1 MNLAAFELLVRSH
14 QAELYRYA
22 RYLGAEPGAAAE
34 LAVSAL
40 LSAREDDMPSV
51 EPTGREAAAW
61 LRGVVGQSMLEEERL
76 RRGAPTPFTA
86 ETVLNAEEAWTNE
99 FLRTGD
105 GFDYTEALQA
115 CLRELPDDRR
125 SAVMMKYRD
134 GRSRAEIGRVL
145 SLSEEEVRLLMRGI
159 RAGLAACVRK
169 RLGLDVREVSD
180 GVDRLVDALLREEI
194 GGDTPPNLGVRAME
208 KDAQRRRMWWIQ
220 WASWTGAA
228 VVAIALGAWWIAA
241 QRYPPPTLTGVEVTS
256 EPLVERGMTVTTEK
270 SGAVLTVGGYCTVK
284 VAPESEIQW
293 TGTARS
299 EEIVLNSGIVECI
312 VESGRGSFQVRTVV
326 GVVSVAGT
334 HFYVKTLGGK
344 NSPGVTKKM
353 YVKVDSGVVF
363 VTGAWGNLT
372 LSGGEDAVVP
382 PPPPKPEA
390 RPAAPAQTPAT
401 TTTTRNPAIPTT
413 TIKLPA
419 GPDEPAPEV
428 REGRTVG
435 ILASHASEYM
445 LVKGEGQFET
455 RRYYPQWGA
464 DGYDRKMMDRFR
476 KLRPGNLVEVEW
488 TWDGHYR
495 AKSVQSYVPPEKTGT
510 AEGTVAGRSDRWL
523 EIKPDGRGYT
533 ERYYVRWD
541 GGGEAPD
548 PQQEEMFG
556 LYKKG
561 DRVKV
566 TWRFDDRKVITGF
579 LRVAPHAPP
588 AAPGQ

>member
-22 RYLGAEPGAAAE
+22 RYLGAEPDAAAE
-34 LAVSAL
+34 AAVSAL

-51 EPTGREAAAW
+51 EPTGRAAAAW

-76 RRGAPTPFTA
+76 RRGVPTPFTA
-86 ETVLNAEEAWTNE
+86 ETVLAAEEAWQSE
-99 FLRTGD
+99 FLRSGD
-105 GFDYTEALQA
+105 GFDYSEALQA

-134 GRSRAEIGRVL
+134 GRSRPEIGRVL

-159 RAGLAACVRK
+159 RAGLTACVRK
-169 RLGLDVREVSD
+169 RLNLDAREVDD
-180 GVDRLVDALLREEI
+180 GVDRLVDALLREEL
-194 GGDTPPNLGVRAME
+194 GGEYPPNLCARTLE
-208 KDAQRRRMWWIQ
+208 RDARRRRMWWIQ

-241 QRYPPPTLTGVEVTS
+241 QRYPPPALTGVELAP
-256 EPLVERGMTVTTEK
+256 EQLIDRGLTITTEK
-270 SGAVLTVGGYCTVK
+270 QAATLTVGGYCTVK
-284 VAPESEIQW
+284 VAPESEVQW
-293 TGTARS
+293 TGAPRA
-299 EEIVLNSGIVECI
+299 EEVVLNSGIVECMI
-312 VESGRGSFQVRTVV
+312 EPDHGSFQVRTVV

-334 HFYVKTLGGK
+334 HFHVKTLGGR
-344 NSPGVTKKM
+344 NSPNVTKKM

-382 PPPPKPEA
+382 PPQRPEA
-390 RPAAPAQTPAT
+390 RPAAPPPPAT
-401 TTTTRNPAIPTT
+401 TSTTRNPAIPTT

-419 GPDEPAPEV
+419 GPDEPAPEA

-435 ILASHASEYM
+435 ILANHGSEYL
-445 LVKGEGQFET
+445 LVKGEGLLET

-464 DGYDRKMMDRFR
+464 EGYDRKMMERFR
-476 KLRPGNLVEVEW
+476 RLRPGNLVEVEW

-510 AEGTVAGRSDRWL
+510 AEGTVVGRSDRWL

-548 PQQEEMFG
+548 PRQEEMFS

-566 TWRFDDRKVITGF
+566 TWRFDDRKVITDF
-579 LRVAPHAPP
+579 LRVAPHAQPVAP
-588 AAPGQ
+588 ANP